1 MGNGGGRHTCL
12 SPSTSSMETVK
23 DDSSLSREVLAHLK
37 EWGVDQ
43 VTELQGKAENV
54 VFARPKALA

>member
-1 MGNGGGRHTCL
+1 
-12 SPSTSSMETVK
+12 METVK
-23 DDSSLSREVLAHLK
+23 DDSSLSREVLAQLK

-54 VFARPKALA
+54 VFARPKALV